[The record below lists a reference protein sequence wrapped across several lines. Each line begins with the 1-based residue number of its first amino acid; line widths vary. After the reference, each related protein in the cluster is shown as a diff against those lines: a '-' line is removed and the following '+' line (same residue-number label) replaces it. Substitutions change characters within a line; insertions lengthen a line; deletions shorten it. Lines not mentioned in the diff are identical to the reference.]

1 MDQRAMPVLR
11 RLLKEFVKAD
21 PREVIISRS
30 VKIDSDNGSWT
41 EGNPEVLDPQIFRL
55 VPMKRRLSGLE
66 VDTQDGHLQV
76 EDWVLVGSVKSDI
89 MADDEFDMNGD
100 HFKVVRVEPKVNDRA
115 KADRVVVQV
124 TMQGGEH
131 EGNGEPSG

>member
-21 PREVIISRS
+21 PREVIVSRPT
-30 VKIDSDNGSWT
+30 KIESDNGSWT
-41 EGNPEVLDPQIFRL
+41 EGDPEVLDPQIFRL

-76 EDWVLVGSVKSDI
+76 EDWVLVGAVDTDI
-89 MADDEFDMNGD
+89 MQDDEFDLNGD

-124 TMQGGEH
+124 TMQGVEH
-131 EGNGEPSG
+131 EGDGEPSG

>member
-1 MDQRAMPVLR
+1 MDQKAMPVLR
-11 RLLKEFVKAD
+11 RLLKEFIKAD
-21 PREVIISRS
+21 PREVVITRS
-30 VKIDSDNGSWT
+30 MKVASTNGSWT
-41 EGNPEVLDPQIFRL
+41 EGNPLELDPQVFRL

-66 VDTQDGHLQV
+66 VDTQDGHVQI

-89 MADDEFDMNGD
+89 EQDDEFDLNGD

-124 TMQGGEH
+124 TMQGVEH
-131 EGNGEPSG
+131 EGDGEPVG